1 MHRSVV
7 ILSAGLVVAALA
19 GARPHHEPSIRE
31 LEVQRLQHHFDSVDA
46 ELKSRDV
53 SALTASQLTRRT
65 QLISWLRD
73 YRNEATFPTN
83 DRFSTPTPFFRD
95 KHGVLCAMGY
105 LIDRSG
111 RSDIVNKV
119 AASRNNA
126 YIRELA
132 DDPALIAWLDSTGL
146 SVAEAARIQPA
157 YGGGPIID
165 DDEDNGEVD
174 DDFALAAI
182 GLSSVSLASA
192 AVNVVKPS
200 YFSGFLGVIAGGAA
214 IIVGA
219 NNLDENDGTDHVATA
234 TMVVGAA
241 SLGAGIYGL
250 LEARRE
256 SNDHWRDRDRRDR
269 RRRYSVA
276 VIPDMTVQRA
286 EPRCGLLVKGKF

>member
-1 MHRSVV
+1 MHRGVV
-7 ILSAGLVVAALA
+7 ILSAGLVIAALA
-19 GARPHHEPSIRE
+19 GARPHNEPSARD
-31 LEVQRLQHHFDSVDA
+31 LEVKRLQHHFDSVDA

-53 SALTASQLTRRT
+53 SALTASQLARRT

-73 YRNEATFPTN
+73 YRNDASFPTN
-83 DRFSTPTPFFRD
+83 DRFSNPTPFFRD

-111 RSDIVNKV
+111 RSDIVNRV
-119 AASRNNA
+119 AGSRNNA

-132 DDPALIAWLDSTGL
+132 DDPALIAWLDSAGL

-157 YGGGPIID
+157 YGGPIID
-165 DDEDNGEVD
+165 DDDDEDVD

-192 AVNVVKPS
+192 AVNVVRPS

-214 IIVGA
+214 IVVGA

-234 TMVVGAA
+234 TMAIGAA

-256 SNDHWRDRDRRDR
+256 SSDHWRDRDRRDR

-276 VIPDMTVQRA
+276 IVPDMTVQRA
-286 EPRCGLLVKGKF
+286 EPRFGVLVKGKF

>member
-1 MHRSVV
+1 MHRGVV
-7 ILSAGLVVAALA
+7 ILSAGLVIAALA
-19 GARPHHEPSIRE
+19 GARPHNEPSARE
-31 LEVQRLQHHFDSVDA
+31 LEVKRLQHHFDSVDA

-53 SALTASQLTRRT
+53 SALTASQLARRT

-73 YRNEATFPTN
+73 YRNDATFPTN
-83 DRFSTPTPFFRD
+83 DRFSNPTPFFRD

-111 RSDIVNKV
+111 RSDIVNRV
-119 AASRNNA
+119 AGSRNNA

-132 DDPALIAWLDSTGL
+132 DDPALIAWLDSAGL

-157 YGGGPIID
+157 YGGPIID
-165 DDEDNGEVD
+165 DDDDEDVD

-192 AVNVVKPS
+192 AVNVVRPS

-214 IIVGA
+214 IVVGA

-234 TMVVGAA
+234 TMAIGAA

-256 SNDHWRDRDRRDR
+256 SSDHWRDRDRRDR

-276 VIPDMTVQRA
+276 IVPDMTVQRA
-286 EPRCGLLVKGKF
+286 EPRFGVLVKGKF

>member
-1 MHRSVV
+1 MHRGVV
-7 ILSAGLVVAALA
+7 MLSAGLIVAALA
-19 GARPHHEPSIRE
+19 GARPHHEPSARE
-31 LEVQRLQHHFDSVDA
+31 LEVKRLQHHFDSVDA

-53 SALTASQLTRRT
+53 SALSALQLARRA
-65 QLISWLRD
+65 QLVSWLRE
-73 YRNEATFPTN
+73 YRDAATFPTN
-83 DRFSTPTPFFRD
+83 DKFTDPTPFFRD
-95 KHGVLCAMGY
+95 KDGVLCAMGY

-119 AASRNNA
+119 AATRNNA

-132 DDPALIAWLDSTGL
+132 DDPALIAWLDSAGL
-146 SVAEAARIQPA
+146 SVAEAARIQPS

-165 DDEDNGEVD
+165 DTDNEKVD

-200 YFSGFLGVIAGGAA
+200 YLSGFLGVIAGGAA
-214 IIVGA
+214 IVVGA
-219 NNLDENDGTDHVATA
+219 NNLDENDGTDQVATA
-234 TMVVGAA
+234 TMAIGAA

-276 VIPDMTVQRA
+276 VVPDMTVQRA
-286 EPRCGLLVKGKF
+286 EPRFGLLVKGKF